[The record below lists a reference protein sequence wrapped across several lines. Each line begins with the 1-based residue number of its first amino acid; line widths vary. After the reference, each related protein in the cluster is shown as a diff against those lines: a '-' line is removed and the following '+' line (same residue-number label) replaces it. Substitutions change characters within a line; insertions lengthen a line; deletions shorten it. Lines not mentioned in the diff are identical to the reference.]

1 MLKES
6 LLKKSEEKRSKQT
19 VFTKKISTHGTGAM
33 LYVKRDP
40 QKRPTE
46 NVKGDSFQR
55 IGWKQI

>member
-1 MLKES
+1 MRKRNLN
-6 LLKKSEEKRSKQT
+6 KRSLQ
-19 VFTKKISTHGTGAM
+19 KKISTHGTGAM